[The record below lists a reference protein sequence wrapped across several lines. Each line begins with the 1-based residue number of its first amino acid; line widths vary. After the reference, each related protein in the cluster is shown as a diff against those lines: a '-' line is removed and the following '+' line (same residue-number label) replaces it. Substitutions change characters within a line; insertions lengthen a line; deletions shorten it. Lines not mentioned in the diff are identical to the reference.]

1 MLMNSS
7 ARCITAIVLCLFVTV
22 MPQVS
27 CADAERLHPDGNVI
41 REDLPCILLSMSPMV
56 SRMPDD
62 ICSAPDVASA
72 SSCMSSSVRFPKLSC
87 MWYMQMLHTVL
98 TLVSIGFL
106 HVNKAMNVVM
116 SSTFSLSAV
125 SVSLR

>member
-1 MLMNSS
+1 
-7 ARCITAIVLCLFVTV
+7 
-22 MPQVS
+22 
-27 CADAERLHPDGNVI
+27 
-41 REDLPCILLSMSPMV
+41 MV

-87 MWYMQMLHTVL
+87 MWYMQMLHTGFTV
-98 TLVSIGFL
+98 VSKG
-106 HVNKAMNVVM
+106 VCMWTRAMNVVM

-125 SVSLR
+125 SVSLRQPELHVVTCGHMWMEMQQMGTLRCMTVYQAQTAQSLE